1 MDTVIVGAR
10 GSKLAQAMVSELL
23 QRLGGEQACPV
34 VKIKRRVV
42 LTDGDKDR
50 KTVLREVS
58 GGAGAFA
65 KQLEAELLAGNIDI
79 AVHCLKDLPTE
90 LPEGLTLSVTPTRAD
105 IRDALCGS
113 SLAGMRPGAR
123 VGTGSPRRIAQLL
136 ALRPDI
142 EVVPIRGNVPGRL
155 AKLKS
160 GFDAVVLGVSGLVR
174 IGMDDAITEILDPE
188 VFLPSPSAGAMGVEV
203 RARDTE
209 LLAMLDSYGNPALD
223 AQVRAERAL
232 LNALHGGCS
241 VPVGAYAQPTVGDNI
256 ELVAQVT
263 SLDGTRKVID
273 RATGDSGDPEALGRM
288 LAERMLAAGAAA
300 ILDDI
305 RVVV

>member
-1 MDTVIVGAR
+1 METVIVGAR

-23 QRLGGEQACPV
+23 HCLGGAESCPV
-34 VKIKRRVV
+34 VKFKRRVV
-42 LTDGDKDR
+42 MTAGDKDR

-65 KQLEAELLAGNIDI
+65 KELEAELFAGNIDI

-90 LPEGLTLSVTPTRAD
+90 LPAGLTLAVTPTRED
-105 IRDALCGS
+105 IRDAMCGS
-113 SLAGMRPGAR
+113 TLAGLRRGAR
-123 VGTGSPRRIAQLL
+123 VGTGSPRRSAQLL
-136 ALRPDI
+136 ALRPDL

-174 IGMDDAITEILDPE
+174 IGMDDAINEILAPD

-209 LLAMLDSYGNPALD
+209 LLAMLDSYGDPDLD
-223 AQVRAERAL
+223 AQVRAERSL
-232 LNALHGGCS
+232 LSALHGGCS
-241 VPVGAYAQPTVGDNI
+241 VPVGAYARPSGVSGL
-256 ELVAQVT
+256 ELTAQVT
-263 SLDGTRKVID
+263 SLDGTRMVLD
-273 RATGDSGDPEALGRM
+273 RQSGDRSDPEALGRM

-305 RVVV
+305 RAGV